1 MISATTSQKD
11 TIVTYHLPGMDV
23 GGNELTR
30 KISKAK
36 QKRCGFCGI
45 LVRLDL

>member
-1 MISATTSQKD
+1 
-11 TIVTYHLPGMDV
+11 VTYQLAGMDV
-23 GGNELTR
+23 GGNEGTR
-30 KISKAK
+30 KISKEK